1 MGRRSRQERT
11 EQIVNSN
18 AVPEIIFD
26 IVLIA
31 LGVVLIVWPVS
42 AALMMTR
49 IVGIVILALAI
60 IEVVVFALSKSK
72 EAMEY
77 VLLVFSVL
85 MAALG
90 IWLIVNPDWLV
101 QFFNIL
107 FGVILGIYGLF
118 GVFSSVGY
126 GRKSGG
132 LWWIGLILSI
142 IAIAMSALIFMN
154 PFATPKMLMI
164 IIGVSLVLGGIT
176 GIFNRIRLRKVRKV
190 LVIQKTAIVDA
201 PDAPPDLGKLKDAGS
216 DGEER

>member
-1 MGRRSRQERT
+1 MGRKSREERT
-11 EQIVNSN
+11 QKIVNSN
-18 AVPEIIFD
+18 AIPEIIFD

-31 LGVVLIVWPVS
+31 LGVVLIVWPVD
-42 AALMMTR
+42 AALMLTR
-49 IVGIVILALAI
+49 IVGIVILVLAI
-60 IEVVVFALSKSK
+60 VEIVVFAMSKSK

-77 VLLVFSVL
+77 VLLVISVL
-85 MAALG
+85 MAAVG

-107 FGVILGIYGLF
+107 FGVILGVYGLF

-142 IAIAMSALIFMN
+142 IAIAMAVLIFMN

-164 IIGVSLVLGGIT
+164 IIGASLVLGGVA
-176 GIFNRIRLRKVRKV
+176 GIYNRIRIRKVRKV
-190 LVIQKTAIVDA
+190 LVIQKTSIVDA

>member
-1 MGRRSRQERT
+1 MGRKSREERT
-11 EQIVNSN
+11 QKIVNSN
-18 AVPEIIFD
+18 AIPEIIFD

-31 LGVVLIVWPVS
+31 LGVVLIVWPVD
-42 AALMMTR
+42 AALMLTR
-49 IVGIVILALAI
+49 IIGIVILVLAI
-60 IEVVVFALSKSK
+60 VEIVVFAMSKSK

-77 VLLVFSVL
+77 VLLVVSVL
-85 MAALG
+85 LAAVG

-142 IAIAMSALIFMN
+142 IAIAMAVLIFMN

-164 IIGVSLVLGGIT
+164 IIGASLVLGGVA
-176 GIFNRIRLRKVRKV
+176 GIYNRIRIRKVRKV

>member
-1 MGRRSRQERT
+1 MGRKSREERT
-11 EQIVNSN
+11 QKIVNSN
-18 AVPEIIFD
+18 AIPEIIFD

-31 LGVVLIVWPVS
+31 LGVVLIVWPVD
-42 AALMMTR
+42 AALMLTR
-49 IVGIVILALAI
+49 IIGIVILVLAI
-60 IEVVVFALSKSK
+60 VEIVVFAMSKSK

-77 VLLVFSVL
+77 VLLVVSVL
-85 MAALG
+85 LAAVG

-142 IAIAMSALIFMN
+142 IAIAMAVLIFMN

-164 IIGVSLVLGGIT
+164 IIGASLVLGGIA
-176 GIFNRIRLRKVRKV
+176 GIYNRIRIRKVRKV

>member
-1 MGRRSRQERT
+1 MGRKSREERT
-11 EQIVNSN
+11 QKIVNSN
-18 AVPEIIFD
+18 AIPEIIFD

-31 LGVVLIVWPVS
+31 LGVVLIVWPVD
-42 AALMMTR
+42 AALMLTR
-49 IVGIVILALAI
+49 IIGIVILVLAI
-60 IEVVVFALSKSK
+60 VEIVVFAMSKSK

-77 VLLVFSVL
+77 VLLVVSVL
-85 MAALG
+85 LAAVG

-142 IAIAMSALIFMN
+142 IAIAMAVFGGISSTGGKGNMAGGLISAFIIVCLRVGLGQRNVNAQVI
-154 PFATPKMLMI
+154 LL
-164 IIGVSLVLGGIT
+164 IIGVLLISAVALPNVIGSIT
-176 GIFNRIRLRKVRKV
+176 RKFRKPA
-190 LVIQKTAIVDA
+190 K
-201 PDAPPDLGKLKDAGS
+201 
-216 DGEER
+216 